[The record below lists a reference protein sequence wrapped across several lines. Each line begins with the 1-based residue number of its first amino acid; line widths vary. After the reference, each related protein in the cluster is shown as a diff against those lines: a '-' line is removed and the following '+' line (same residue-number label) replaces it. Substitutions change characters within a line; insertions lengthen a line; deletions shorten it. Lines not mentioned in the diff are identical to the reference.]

1 MLDFTK
7 YKFPCTSLG
16 KISSNSRA
24 VLSDSSSIKLGRLQ
38 MKEINGKEFTE
49 EEEIK
54 FKKLLKLRE
63 NSEKNGIVLSAAT
76 ETFLKGIYIK
86 ERYGSRYNLIK
97 AEKGEGVP
105 QMVRGIKT
113 ERDAVDLLSEIDN
126 SKYYIYKK
134 QIENDYL
141 VGKLDVIDK
150 PTVEQATKIFDI
162 KSASSIIDF
171 FDKIDAH
178 FTKSNM
184 LQMQGYFAIT
194 GIDYGEIVHCLV
206 GEPKSVIEEQEQLLF
221 NKMCPDGIK
230 TDKFVKAWRLAK
242 DSMLFNDIPKR
253 DRIKSKIITRDDEA
267 IDLIYETISTCRNWL
282 QSYHEIHETYITKRY
297 IE

>member
-7 YKFPCTSLG
+7 YKFACSLLG
-16 KISSNSRA
+16 KIMSNSKA
-24 VLSDSSSIKLGRLQ
+24 TLSETGSTKLDKLQ
-38 MKEINGKEFTE
+38 SKQIRGVE
-49 EEEIK
+49 
-54 FKKLLKLRE
+54 L
-63 NSEKNGIVLSAAT
+63 SEKEEKDFKTLIKQREKSDRGGIVLSVGT
-76 ETFLKGIYIK
+76 ETLLKGIYIK
-86 ERYGSRYNLIK
+86 ERYGNRYSLIK
-97 AEKGEGVP
+97 EEKGDGVP

-126 SKYYIYKK
+126 AKYYIYKK

-150 PTVEQATKIFDI
+150 PTIERATKIFDI
-162 KSASSIIDF
+162 KSASSILDF
-171 FDKIDAH
+171 FDKIDTH
-178 FTKSNM
+178 FTKSNI

-230 TDKFVKAWRLAK
+230 TDKFIKAWRVAK
-242 DSMLFNDIPKR
+242 DNMLFNDIPKR
-253 DRIKSKIITRDDEA
+253 DRLKSKIIQRDDAMIE
-267 IDLIYETISTCRNWL
+267 LIYETIIECRNWL
-282 QSYHEIHETYITKRY
+282 QSYHEIHESFTSKRY